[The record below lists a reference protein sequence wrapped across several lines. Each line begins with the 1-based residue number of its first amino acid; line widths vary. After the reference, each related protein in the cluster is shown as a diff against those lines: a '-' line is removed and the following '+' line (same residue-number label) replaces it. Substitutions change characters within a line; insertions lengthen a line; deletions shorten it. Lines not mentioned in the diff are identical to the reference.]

1 MTNIS
6 FSLPP
11 FSKVAD
17 YFCITNNTEMEKVIH
32 ILDNY
37 SAEGTLRKA
46 LEVKGVTEETICYP
60 YHIYYGRIPTKSTY
74 EACIEETHKYDTPS
88 ARSSLKEALSCF
100 YAIDFTEFEKIV
112 VWHSNDTQSLLFLY
126 LMLSILSGNK
136 DNGIIYEADLDK
148 LNLSLYANPID
159 QTNQTGC
166 YTVNDFL
173 ETLKHISP
181 IDNGRIVNLMSR
193 WENLLSISELSP
205 WRFIKNGEFI
215 IKNEDW
221 MDETILEQLS
231 KNPTRHKVYH
241 DVFIVAYKLDNV
253 VSHYFIIAR
262 IMQKAK
268 EWSYCITK
276 NGFIEKLL

>member
-1 MTNIS
+1 
-6 FSLPP
+6 
-11 FSKVAD
+11 
-17 YFCITNNTEMEKVIH
+17 
-32 ILDNY
+32 
-37 SAEGTLRKA
+37 
-46 LEVKGVTEETICYP
+46 
-60 YHIYYGRIPTKSTY
+60 
-74 EACIEETHKYDTPS
+74 
-88 ARSSLKEALSCF
+88 
-100 YAIDFTEFEKIV
+100 
-112 VWHSNDTQSLLFLY
+112 
-126 LMLSILSGNK
+126 
-136 DNGIIYEADLDK
+136 
-148 LNLSLYANPID
+148 
-159 QTNQTGC
+159 
-166 YTVNDFL
+166 
-173 ETLKHISP
+173 
-181 IDNGRIVNLMSR
+181 MSR

-231 KNPTRHKVYH
+231 KNPTRHKVYP